1 MENDKQVISGK
12 RLHEER
18 VRLGMTMEQL
28 ADKINYSFSY
38 ISKIE
43 NGNKPLSA
51 GVAEKLSDLF
61 NIRPEYLR
69 GYDDMRTLKDWETS
83 EIKKNM
89 SILDYF
95 SSIGFSIR
103 TCCVWNASFFSVAM
117 GYQIIAPYLAPISE
131 FNRGNEFIEF
141 SESINYVAAV
151 NDEYY
156 YQNLLEEL
164 LSMSS
169 YFPNDES
176 AIDMMKKNPFGI
188 FEFSSNPFDN
198 ANFKSDYS
206 EYENM
211 WLAKERKIDGH
222 FYSHGSNCNGDREL
236 HGFLSGSSVG
246 FRYAFSENGI
256 LKGYV
261 SGDGMARIASVIKG
275 ASVSIVNSMI
285 GPQLFY

>member
-1 MENDKQVISGK
+1 MENDRQVLSGK
-12 RLHEER
+12 RLREER
-18 VRLGMTMEQL
+18 ERLEMTMEQL
-28 ADKINYSFSY
+28 ADKINYSVPY

-51 GVAEKLSDLF
+51 GMVKKLSGLF
-61 NIRPEYLR
+61 NVRHEYLG
-69 GYDDMRTLKDWETS
+69 GYDNMRTLEDWETS
-83 EIKKNM
+83 EMEKNM

-103 TCCVWNASFFSVAM
+103 ACYVWNASLFSAAM
-117 GYQIIAPYLAPISE
+117 GYQIVAPYLAPNTKLDSD
-131 FNRGNEFIEF
+131 NEFIEF
-141 SESINYVAAV
+141 SKSINYVAAV

-156 YQNLLEEL
+156 YQDRLKEL
-164 LSMSS
+164 LSMSA

-176 AIDMMKKNPFGI
+176 AIDMMKKNPFGT
-188 FEFSSNPFDN
+188 FEFSGNPFDN

-211 WLAKERKIDGH
+211 WLAKEHKIDDH
-222 FYSHGSNCNGDREL
+222 FYSHDSNCNGDREL
-236 HGFLSGSSVG
+236 HGFLAGSSVG
-246 FRYAFSENGI
+246 FRYAFSENGV

-261 SGDGMARIASVIKG
+261 SGDDMARIVSAIKG

-285 GPQLFY
+285 SPTTL